1 MALETVPVSSQS
13 DGRWRIWY
21 VPVGSNAKSV
31 AILNGVTAKS
41 ITYGLTPDGWD
52 VQTTQ
57 ATVADPRLTLVQ
69 NLTRPGKVDETA
81 NLKAVASVTVDSAD
95 AVLSGL
101 AVSGAIG
108 QFVVRRAVTN
118 ETTATVGQIVD
129 IYTGVIG
136 VRRPDAPVENGVDT
150 VQFTLHLTAPTERS
164 AVLVA

>member
-1 MALETVPVSSQS
+1 MALETVPTSSQS
-13 DGRWRIWY
+13 DGKWRIWY
-21 VPVGSNAKSV
+21 VPTGSAAKSV
-31 AILNGVTAKS
+31 AILNGTTAKS

-81 NLKAVASVTVDSAD
+81 NLKAVASTTTDSAD
-95 AVLSGL
+95 QVLSGL
-101 AVSGAIG
+101 ATSGAEG
-108 QFVVRRAVTN
+108 QFVVRRATDN
-118 ETTATVGQIVD
+118 ATIATVGQVVD

-150 VQFTLHLTAPTERS
+150 VQFTLYLTSPTQRQ
-164 AVLVA
+164 VALIA

>member
-13 DGRWRIWY
+13 DGRWRIWN

-31 AILNGVTAKS
+31 AIINGATSKS

-57 ATVADPRLTLVQ
+57 ATVADPRLTLIQ

-81 NLKAVASVTVDSAD
+81 NLKAVASVTADSAD
-95 AVLSGL
+95 VVLSAL
-101 AVSGAIG
+101 AVSGAIS
-108 QFVVRRAVTN
+108 QFVVRRAVDN
-118 ETTATVGQIVD
+118 ATTATVGQVVD

-150 VQFTLHLTAPTERS
+150 VQFTLHLTSPTERG